1 MVDSS
6 DPFFWSGVDDQEVLS
21 NQQQKLNRQDQL
33 AISHQFAKCFNTE
46 AGKAVLAKLESMT
59 ITIPSWTPE
68 HQNPLE
74 FGLMREGQN
83 SLVWHIK
90 ERIEESLN
98 AHKED

>member
-1 MVDSS
+1 MS
-6 DPFFWSGVDDQEVLS
+6 DNHPFFWSGVDDQEDLS
-21 NQQQKLNRQDQL
+21 SQQQLINRQNQL
-33 AISHQFAKCFNTE
+33 AISNQFAKCFNTA

-59 ITIPSWTPE
+59 IKIPSWTPE

-98 AHKED
+98 AQKEI